1 MVNILKNEEDAAT
14 SDEVYS
20 VSHTYEHRTQEDI
33 APATGIIGV
42 APRNRF
48 NKLTEKLELN

>member
-1 MVNILKNEEDAAT
+1 MVNILKNEDDTAT

-20 VSHTYEHRTQEDI
+20 VFHPYEHRTEEDI
-33 APATGIIGV
+33 VPATGITGV

-48 NKLTEKLELN
+48 NELTENLN

>member
-1 MVNILKNEEDAAT
+1 MVNILKNEDNTAT

-33 APATGIIGV
+33 VPATGITGV

-48 NKLTEKLELN
+48 KELTEKLELN